1 MRKRYRSPDENIRA
15 PIWSAGTLPHSS
27 LSINELAF
35 KLLSHNLY
43 FSKGCSRNE
52 QKWLILPYAV
62 RCPKIIKFGDS
73 ILQYAEPAHHAIA
86 EAHKLKPVLLRYSQK
101 SSGKKKRFPELLRI
115 LEWIRYRR
123 DLSHHLD
130 QSFHSTVQKT
140 EAQRETGVCPRP
152 HNNLTA
158 ESRQEASSGS

>member
-73 ILQYAEPAHHAIA
+73 ILQYAESAHHAIA
-86 EAHKLKPVLLRYSQK
+86 EAHKVVQISPNVPQFNLKKKNNFSFKWLQK
-101 SSGKKKRFPELLRI
+101 SAQPSNRI
-115 LEWIRYRR
+115 KPICPQETCL
-123 DLSHHLD
+123 
-130 QSFHSTVQKT
+130 QSLIFKQFSCFKI
-140 EAQRETGVCPRP
+140 
-152 HNNLTA
+152 N
-158 ESRQEASSGS
+158 SSSP